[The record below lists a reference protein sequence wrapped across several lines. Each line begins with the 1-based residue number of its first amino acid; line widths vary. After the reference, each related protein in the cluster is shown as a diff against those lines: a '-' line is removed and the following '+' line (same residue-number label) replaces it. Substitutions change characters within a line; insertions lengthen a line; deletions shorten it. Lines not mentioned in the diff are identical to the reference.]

1 MENLN
6 CLFTNFPWDILFFM
20 LGLGLLLWWL
30 LSWLLGRMY
39 KSRIAELEERIAYL
53 EDENSSLR
61 NKYDDR
67 IAYLEAEL
75 EACRKKKAGAD
86 AGAKGKGKGGAAA
99 AAGASA
105 IAAGAAAAKPKKDD
119 LKIVEGIGPKI
130 EQLFNKAG
138 IYSFAELAA
147 TPASKLKDI
156 LVAGGTRFQIHDPT
170 TWPDQA
176 AMARDGKWEELKKW
190 QDELKGGRLE

>member
-1 MENLN
+1 MENLK
-6 CLFTNFPWDILFFM
+6 CLFANFPWDILFFM

-53 EDENSSLR
+53 EDENASLR
-61 NKYDDR
+61 KKYDDR

-75 EACRKKKAGAD
+75 EACRKKKSDGGAS
-86 AGAKGKGKGGAAA
+86 KGGKAKGGAGA
-99 AAGASA
+99 ASA
-105 IAAGAAAAKPKKDD
+105 IVAGAAAKPKKDD

-138 IYSFAELAA
+138 IYSFVDLASTSA
-147 TPASKLKDI
+147 DRLKEI
-156 LVAGGTRFQIHDPT
+156 LVDGGTRFQIHDPT

-190 QDELKGGRLE
+190 QDELKGGRLD